1 MQLLELHLSKIFQG
15 HSLSLLFLKYIFF
28 IDFLLFSLIQSML
41 VLFSRIKTNSLWLNK
56 LRFID
61 KNAFKNLKF
70 LDTGESSFFYNL
82 TIIKDLLSQFVTLQR
97 QLQNYVCDTLLQ
109 VLEFISFHFLSFLKK
124 KKKILASS
132 YSHMKTQPD

>member
-15 HSLSLLFLKYIFF
+15 HSLSLLFLKHIFF

-56 LRFID
+56 LRFIG
-61 KNAFKNLKF
+61 KNVFKILKF

-124 KKKILASS
+124 KKNSS
-132 YSHMKTQPD
+132 QLV